1 MSKFKKVYTLAQIKA
16 DPRVEDAFSE
26 RGNIEDGKLD
36 YWVNLKEGYICR
48 SMGCATIHEQTI
60 GACADLLNNDVIEG
74 YE

>member
-26 RGNIEDGKLD
+26 MGNMEWGKLD

-48 SMGCATIHEQTI
+48 SMGCGTIHEQTI
-60 GACADLLNNDVIEG
+60 RACADLLNNDVVEG
-74 YE
+74 KE

>member
-36 YWVNLKEGYICR
+36 YWVNLKEGYICQ
-48 SMGCATIHEQTI
+48 SMGCGTIHEQTVR
-60 GACADLLNNDVIEG
+60 ACADLLNHDVVEG
-74 YE
+74 CE

>member
-16 DPRVEDAFSE
+16 DPRVEDAFYE
-26 RGNIEDGKLD
+26 IGNIEYGKKD

-60 GACADLLNNDVIEG
+60 SHCADLLNNDVVEG